1 MTTLDVE
8 KLKIVKRSLHVPSL
22 HEVKSVLEEELSK
35 NFAEVKVEVVD
46 CPDLMEAP
54 FSLSTSG
61 LNGDPTVLEVGGPSY
76 LLPLVQKDKLY
87 DIQPLLKH
95 LNYSDKAFVI
105 GAGAGPWPYLNC
117 NCEMM
122 MNVAISP
129 SSIKNG
135 TYVASVDKSDGNC
148 ILERLN
154 GNETRFALL
163 ANLFVSKGETG
174 LVLKVHVK
182 RRTGKDDFIA
192 CMQKALAC
200 HYNDKLVG
208 IGGTFLINNGK
219 VKQHVMS
226 DFSTTPL
233 NNMKQL
239 NEWLNFYDMSTPLVA
254 VGTFVSSE
262 TDLDLRVQHFHSF
275 SHHGEGGHYHIDTT
289 PETIEYLG
297 YFNLG
302 TNLYRIDKPA
312 DTLQFGKD

>member
-1 MTTLDVE
+1 MTTLDLNNV
-8 KLKIVKRSLHVPSL
+8 KIIKRSLHVPSL
-22 HEVKSVLEEELSK
+22 HEIKNVLEKGLST
-35 NFAEVKVEVVD
+35 NFAEAKVEIVE
-46 CPDLMEAP
+46 CPNLTQKP
-54 FSLSTSG
+54 FQLSASG
-61 LNGDPTVLEVGGPSY
+61 LNGDPTILEVGGPSY
-76 LLPLVQKDKLY
+76 LLPLVQREKLY
-87 DIQPLLKH
+87 DIQPLLQC

-117 NCEMM
+117 NCELM
-122 MNVAISP
+122 MNVAVSP
-129 SSIKNG
+129 SNVKNE
-135 TYVASVDKSDGNC
+135 THIALVNKANNNC
-148 ILERLN
+148 TLQKLP

-163 ANLFVSKGETG
+163 ANLFVNKGETG
-174 LVLKVHVK
+174 PVLKVHAR

-200 HYNDKLVG
+200 HYKNELVG

-219 VKQHVMS
+219 VKQHVMA

-233 NNMKQL
+233 NNLEQL
-239 NEWLNFYDMSTPLVA
+239 NNWLHFYDMSTPLVA

-275 SHHGEGGHYHIDTT
+275 SQHGEGGHYHIDTT

-302 TNLYRIDKPA
+302 TNLYRIDKPDNA
-312 DTLQFGKD
+312 LLFGKD